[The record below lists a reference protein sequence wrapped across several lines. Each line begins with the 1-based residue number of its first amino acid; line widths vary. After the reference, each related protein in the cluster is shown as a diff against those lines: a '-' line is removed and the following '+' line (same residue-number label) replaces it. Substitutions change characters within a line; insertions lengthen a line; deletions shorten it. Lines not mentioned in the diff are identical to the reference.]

1 MADGWLEDNRYGT
14 FADIVER
21 TDAPL
26 MKGDMILTTIKI
38 ERDDAGLGNIW
49 NNGRVQ
55 GMMRGTM
62 TAEEEKGTV
71 PTMPISPT
79 GELSRLTW

>member
-1 MADGWLEDNRYGT
+1 MPALGISGT
-14 FADIVER
+14 ME
-21 TDAPL
+21 
-26 MKGDMILTTIKI
+26 G
-38 ERDDAGLGNIW
+38 
-49 NNGRVQ
+49 VQ